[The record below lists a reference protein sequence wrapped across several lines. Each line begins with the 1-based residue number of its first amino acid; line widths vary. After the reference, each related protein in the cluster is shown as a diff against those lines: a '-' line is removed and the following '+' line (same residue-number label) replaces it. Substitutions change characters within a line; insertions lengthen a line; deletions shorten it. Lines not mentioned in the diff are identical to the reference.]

1 MYQKIIPMFLI
12 ENVDE
17 AIKWYKDVLNAKIQA
32 TDPENPPF
40 EWASLLLNDV
50 EIMFA
55 DKRSAVKWYSEDVP
69 IGDRISNFIAYIY
82 VKNADR
88 LYKKIK
94 DKVRVIM
101 QPTIQW
107 YGVKEFAIKD
117 PFGIVLIFAQ
127 TLKK

>member
-69 IGDRISNFIAYIY
+69 IGDRI
-82 VKNADR
+82 
-88 LYKKIK
+88 
-94 DKVRVIM
+94 
-101 QPTIQW
+101 
-107 YGVKEFAIKD
+107 
-117 PFGIVLIFAQ
+117 
-127 TLKK
+127 